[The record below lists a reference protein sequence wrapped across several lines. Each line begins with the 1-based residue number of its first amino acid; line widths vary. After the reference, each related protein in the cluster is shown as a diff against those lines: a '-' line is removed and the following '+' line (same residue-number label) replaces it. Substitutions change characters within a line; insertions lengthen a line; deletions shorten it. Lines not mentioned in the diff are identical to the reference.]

1 MKNSEN
7 EKVVSKGN
15 NLIIEECQKRLGRR
29 LTEDEEIFIASRRG
43 FIALEMI
50 EDTVKTLVGKDLENY
65 FILNQ
70 KKEHAVSNNA
80 A

>member
-7 EKVVSKGN
+7 EKVVSKWH

-29 LTEDEEIFIASRRG
+29 LTEDDEIFIASRRG

-50 EDTVKTLVGKDLENY
+50 EDTVKTLVGKYLENY
-65 FILNQ
+65 LYSESE
-70 KKEHAVSNNA
+70 K
-80 A
+80 

>member
-7 EKVVSKGN
+7 EKVVSKWH

-29 LTEDEEIFIASRRG
+29 LTEDEEIFITPQRE

-50 EDTVKTLVGKDLENY
+50 EDTVKTLVGEDLENY
-65 FILNQ
+65 LHSEPE
-70 KKEHAVSNNA
+70 K
-80 A
+80 